1 MPLYLDRH
9 DVLGATPNDL
19 AVAHVKDLEL
29 QDRYGV
35 RYLTYW
41 FDAETGGTFCLAR
54 GPNVDAVNAV
64 HRESHGLVA
73 TKIIEV
79 DMRGIEQFLGGVTE
93 RPPGEPYTDTAF
105 RTILFTDIEGSTNFT
120 QRVGD
125 IKAME
130 MIRSHDR
137 IVRDGVETNGGHV
150 VKHTGD
156 GLMASFVS
164 VAQAIQS
171 AIVIKRK
178 LAEYNARSDEPINVR
193 IGLAAGEP
201 VTENDDLFGAA
212 VQQAARLCSE
222 ATVESIFVSGAVHD
236 LAIGKGFHFKGH
248 GELVLKG
255 FDEPTRVF
263 EVHWDF

>member
-9 DVLGATPNDL
+9 DVLGATANDL

-29 QDRYGV
+29 QDQYGV

-41 FDAETGGTFCLAR
+41 FDAETGGAFCLAR
-54 GPNVDAVNAV
+54 GPSVDAVSAV
-64 HRESHGLVA
+64 HRESHGLLA
-73 TKIIEV
+73 SRIIEV
-79 DMRGIEQFLGGVTE
+79 DMRVLEQFLGGVQE
-93 RPPGEPYTDTAF
+93 RPPGEAYTDTAF
-105 RTILFTDIEGSTNFT
+105 RTILFTDMEGSTSLT
-120 QRVGD
+120 QRLGD
-125 IKAME
+125 AKAME
-130 MIRSHDR
+130 TIRSHDR
-137 IVRDGVETNGGHV
+137 IVRDAVETHGGHV

-164 VAQAIQS
+164 VAQAIEG
-171 AIVIKRK
+171 AIAIRRR
-178 LAEYNARSDEPINVR
+178 LAEYNESADQPINVR
-193 IGLAAGEP
+193 IGLSAGEP

-222 ATVESIFVSGAVHD
+222 ANAASIFVSGAVHD

-263 EVHWDF
+263 EVHWES